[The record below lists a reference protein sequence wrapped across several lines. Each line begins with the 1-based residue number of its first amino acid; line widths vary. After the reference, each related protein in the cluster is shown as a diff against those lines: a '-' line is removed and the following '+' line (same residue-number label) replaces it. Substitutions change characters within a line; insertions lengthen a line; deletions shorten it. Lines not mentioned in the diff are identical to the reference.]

1 MKTLLRSFLQ
11 FTTASVALAVVVN
24 TLLVRFGDKIVDAF
38 YAPGTLGSEL
48 VGYGLSLGVYVSIA
62 YALPV
67 LLYRRVLWKWFHPRL
82 CFAGYWKGRVGYA
95 AAVRPSNGDLVS
107 VEPAPPRDLCVE
119 ISQDALEIHFGSGH
133 GEMAENWKTPLI
145 DIVDERIHFVY
156 VARRQAAPDSA
167 LASYT
172 VGYEEWDVMERD
184 WRGRP
189 TVCSAPFHQC
199 FIPGVPLSHGT
210 AEWTRLSKNE
220 FNQLVRQFREQRA
233 LRTADVKKEGEPS
246 GGAYGSPAAGSPS
259 AHP

>member
-1 MKTLLRSFLQ
+1 VCWRRSQDLLAIEKCRYNESNFMKTLLRSFLQ

-119 ISQDALEIHFGSGH
+119 ISQDALEIHFGSGTRRDG
-133 GEMAENWKTPLI
+133 GELE
-145 DIVDERIHFVY
+145 
-156 VARRQAAPDSA
+156 DSA
-167 LASYT
+167 
-172 VGYEEWDVMERD
+172 D
-184 WRGRP
+184 
-189 TVCSAPFHQC
+189 
-199 FIPGVPLSHGT
+199 
-210 AEWTRLSKNE
+210 
-220 FNQLVRQFREQRA
+220 
-233 LRTADVKKEGEPS
+233 
-246 GGAYGSPAAGSPS
+246 
-259 AHP
+259 